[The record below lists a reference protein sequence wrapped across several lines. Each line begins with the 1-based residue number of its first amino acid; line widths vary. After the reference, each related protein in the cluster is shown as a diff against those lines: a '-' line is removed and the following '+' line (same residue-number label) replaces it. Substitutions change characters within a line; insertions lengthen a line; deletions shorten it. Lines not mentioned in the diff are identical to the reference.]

1 MTIFEIINKLSNGGM
16 DGLFSQ
22 IYGKSKDELL
32 RQRARFL
39 NCTEN
44 FSRLYPLR
52 EDVRIFSVPAS
63 LILGGE
69 FAPFQHSCCISAA
82 ASADILGF
90 VAYHDEE
97 VVRISSDYFDVIE
110 IDLSDLSDIAE
121 KYKGFAAVAAGI
133 ISEFANMG
141 IPCCGFDAYISSDI
155 SEISAFDINSALNIL
170 ICNIINNS
178 VENKL
183 SEIEIAK
190 IGHKF
195 SENHADFLPY
205 FGSAIGGVALF
216 DMKNPHEPQVHKL
229 NFDFSQ
235 WGYSLCM
242 VDFGGE
248 SSFEKID
255 KDLKSVAESIGA
267 DYLGNIDDEA
277 FFDDISQIRKKC
289 TSRELAH
296 ALWFVEENNRCRIE
310 AECLDSGRFT
320 DFLEIFNESGN
331 DTAVMFLSSYSAEN
345 EEKFKAAFA
354 VSMSRKYLGGS
365 GAIRLCNGY
374 LLAFVPNFMAKGYAE
389 TIDEIMGAGC
399 TKIMGLRKEAN
410 GELYV

>member
-39 NCTEN
+39 NCAEN

-52 EDVRIFSVPAS
+52 EDLRIFTVPAS

-69 FAPFQHSCCISAA
+69 FAPYQHGCCISAA
-82 ASADILGF
+82 ASPDILGF

-97 VVRISSDYFDVIE
+97 IVRISSDFFDAIE

-121 KYKGFAAVAAGI
+121 KYKGFAAVVAGI
-133 ISEFANMG
+133 ISEFADMG
-141 IPCCGFDAYISSDI
+141 ISFGGLDAYISSDI
-155 SEISAFDINSALNIL
+155 PEISAFDFNSALNTL

-178 VENKL
+178 VKNKL

-190 IGHKF
+190 IGHKI
-195 SENHADFLPY
+195 SDNHTDLLPY
-205 FGSAIGGVALF
+205 FGSAISGVALF

-242 VDFGGE
+242 VDLGGE

-255 KDLKSVAESIGA
+255 EDLKSVAESMGV
-267 DYLGNIDDEA
+267 DYLGYIDDEA

-289 TSRELAH
+289 SSRELVH
-296 ALWFVEENNRCRIE
+296 AIWFVEENNRCRIE
-310 AECLDSGRFT
+310 AECLESGRFT

-331 DTAVMFLSSYSAEN
+331 DTAMTLQSSYSAEN
-345 EEKFKAAFA
+345 EEKFKAALVF
-354 VSMSRKYLGGS
+354 SMSQRYLGGS
-365 GAIRLCNGY
+365 GAIRLYNGY

-399 TKIMGLRKEAN
+399 TKIMGLRKEAK